1 MAQATPESSD
11 SQSEESRYNLLRDA
25 LQQTC
30 GKITNNILS
39 LKSLAECFPHLQKKY
54 PSIVVDLQQI
64 LTNKIET
71 KVKEELDTLL
81 DEINLKTNLDRIDQ
95 LECEQAGLSK
105 GEKVW
110 RPSGNPTKDL
120 LAHDLSVLQNHKE
133 QLQSFSQELRTQVED
148 EKSHLLRV
156 IEEIKQKENLIEEK
170 LLKNEQSL

>member
-1 MAQATPESSD
+1 M
-11 SQSEESRYNLLRDA
+11 
-25 LQQTC
+25 
-30 GKITNNILS
+30 
-39 LKSLAECFPHLQKKY
+39 KSLAECFPHLQKKY

-110 RPSGNPTKDL
+110 
-120 LAHDLSVLQNHKE
+120 
-133 QLQSFSQELRTQVED
+133 
-148 EKSHLLRV
+148 
-156 IEEIKQKENLIEEK
+156 
-170 LLKNEQSL
+170 